1 MHGCGRRPPFRLAHG
16 ARSGR
21 YSNADI
27 WMKTKS
33 PQRPR
38 LSGQNSRQ
46 GFARKRHGCRASSRT
61 ASCHVIKIAERENL
75 HRWAVRC
82 GGNAERDEPASG
94 LEGTDARRRRER
106 DPGASRDIAR
116 HRVVE
121 RDGRR
126 AHALHGRAGRNV
138 RTGHE
143 HVWRNARGRRE
154 GENVARWTIGR
165 RVRTNPTFENLR
177 DRHHNPSHTVAE

>member
-1 MHGCGRRPPFRLAHG
+1 MADDRHFASLMALEVFGTA
-16 ARSGR
+16 
-21 YSNADI
+21 YADI

-121 RDGRR
+121 RDGTVV
-126 AHALHGRAGRNV
+126 ALTLCTAVPVEMFGPDTSMFGGNC
-138 RTGHE
+138 
-143 HVWRNARGRRE
+143 RGRRE
-154 GENVARWTIGR
+154 GENVARWTIG
-165 RVRTNPTFENLR
+165 PTC
-177 DRHHNPSHTVAE
+177 SH